1 MAPHLSKDLCDHVV
15 KWWMESGMTYREL
28 ANLAECSIGTIC
40 TILSYYKTYGQ
51 STNPLAERT
60 GWPRLLD
67 QDDRVF
73 IDQLLEREPLLY
85 LDEISSRLEEAW
97 NSSVSLATLQ
107 RALVQLDLTR
117 KTVSK
122 QVNEHNEYLRA
133 VWEGEMAEYDN
144 PDVFLFLDESA
155 VNNLTMQRYVGWSPR
170 GVPCVCHAT
179 FLRGVHY
186 SVLPALTMD
195 GIVALD
201 IFEGSVTQDQFL
213 TFLHEQI
220 VSINHSG
227 MV

>member
-1 MAPHLSKDLCDHVV
+1 
-15 KWWMESGMTYREL
+15 
-28 ANLAECSIGTIC
+28 LAECSIGTIC

-60 GWPRLLD
+60 GQPHLLD

-85 LDEISSRLEEAW
+85 LDEISSRLEEAR

-107 RALVQLDLTR
+107 CALVQLDLTQ

-122 QVNEHNEYLRA
+122 QVNEHNKYLHA
-133 VWEGEMAEYDN
+133 VWEGEMAEYDD
-144 PDVFLFLDESA
+144 PDIFIFLNESA
-155 VNNLTMQRYVGWSPR
+155 VNNLTMQRYVGWSPQ
-170 GVPCVCHAT
+170 GVSCVHCAT
-179 FLRGVHY
+179 FLHGVHY

-213 TFLHEQI
+213 TFLREQI
-220 VSINHSG
+220 VRISYSG